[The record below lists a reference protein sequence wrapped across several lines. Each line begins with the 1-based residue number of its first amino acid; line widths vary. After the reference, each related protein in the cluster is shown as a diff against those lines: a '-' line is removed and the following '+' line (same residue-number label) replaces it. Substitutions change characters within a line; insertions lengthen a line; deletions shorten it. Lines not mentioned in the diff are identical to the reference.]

1 MSYSDRSLSP
11 NELGGHEATG
21 IVRRLRRSLQTDFW
35 LVTPALLFILLIFI
49 IPLGNIV
56 LLALNMPH
64 FSLHAFAQLF
74 TDWLYI
80 KVILNTFEI
89 SGIAML
95 VAALTGYPL
104 AYLINRSSKNIR
116 LMLYAAVILSFWVS
130 MIVRSFAWIELLNRH
145 GVVADVFGL
154 IGLSSLKTSL
164 LYNKFS
170 VIVGMANVLLP
181 FMILPVLGAMDA
193 IDDNLLR
200 AAETLG
206 AKPSQ
211 VFWRIFFP
219 LSRPGLGAGGL
230 LVFILAIGFYI
241 TPALLGGPHS
251 IMVSQLVS
259 TEINRELNWPIAGAL
274 ATLLLGIT
282 IGGVAV
288 FNYFLGLDKL
298 FK

>member
-1 MSYSDRSLSP
+1 
-11 NELGGHEATG
+11 
-21 IVRRLRRSLQTDFW
+21 
-35 LVTPALLFILLIFI
+35 
-49 IPLGNIV
+49 
-56 LLALNMPH
+56 MPH

-104 AYLINRSSKNIR
+104 AYLINSSSKNIR